1 MYNRIAESQNRRI
14 AESQEPRLTR
24 SRAADPPRPHIH
36 NLPADGPGF
45 GANRNNRTLRR
56 WCALALVAAVILAIP
71 TAPAEAQ
78 QTSGPALTNV
88 LATPATVTLGEHTM
102 LSWDY
107 RDDVVYVIIRGPD
120 QAANVY
126 TRFSNK
132 WSTTPAQ
139 TGDITYTLEAY
150 NAGVKLDAVT
160 VTVTVTSAPS
170 GPALSNVVANPA
182 TVMEGGSS
190 TLSWTP
196 RADVEAV
203 LIRTVGGLTEETATG
218 TSHVVT
224 PSETTTYEVVAMG
237 EGAELAA
244 VTVAVTVTSAP
255 SGPALSN
262 VVANPATVMEGGS
275 STLSWTPRADVE
287 AVLIRTVGGLTEET
301 ATGTSHVVTPS
312 ETTTYEVVAMG
323 EGAELAAVTV
333 AVAVTVTSAPSGPAL
348 SNVVANPAT
357 VMEGGSS
364 TLSWTPRADVEAV
377 LIRTVGGLTEET
389 ATGTSHVV
397 TPSETTTYEVVAMG
411 EGAELAAVT
420 VAVTVTSAPS
430 GPALSNV
437 VANPATVMEGG
448 SSTLS
453 WTPRADVEAVLIR
466 TVGGL
471 TEETA
476 TGTSHVVTPSETT
489 TYEVVAMGEGAE
501 LAAVTVAVTVT
512 VTSAPSGPA
521 LSNVVANPATVMEGG
536 SSTLSWTPR
545 ADVEAVLI
553 RTVGGLTEETAT
565 GTSHVVTPSE
575 TTTYEVVAMGE
586 GAELAAVT
594 VAVAVTV
601 TSAPSGPALSNVVA
615 NPATVMEG
623 GSSTLSWTPRA
634 DVEAVLIRTVGGLT
648 EETATGT
655 SHVVTPSET
664 TTYEVV
670 AMGEGAEL
678 AAVTVAVTVTV
689 TSAPS
694 GPALSNVVANP
705 ATVMEGGSS
714 TLSWTPRADVE
725 AVLIRTVG
733 GLTEETA
740 TGTSHVVTPSETTTY
755 EVVAMGEGAE
765 LAAVTV
771 AVTVTV
777 TSAPSGPA
785 LSNVVANPATVME
798 GGSSTLS
805 WTPRADVSH
814 VYVNGGGLTNAQASG
829 NFHVVTPTETTTY
842 MLSAQDEEGAP
853 LGDFAVAVTVTSAPS
868 GPALSNVVANP
879 ATVMEGG
886 SSTLS
891 WTPRADVEA
900 VLIRTVGG
908 LTEETATGT
917 SHVVTPSETTTYEV
931 VAMGEGA
938 ELAAVTVAVTVT
950 SAPSGPALSNV
961 VANPATVMEGGSST
975 LSWTPRADVSH
986 VYVNGGGLTNAQASG
1001 NFHVVT
1007 PTETTTYM
1015 LSAQDEEGAPLGDF
1029 AVAVTVTS
1037 APSGP
1042 ALSNVVANPAT
1053 VMEGGSSTLS
1063 WTPRADVSHVYV
1075 NGGGL
1080 TNAQAS
1086 GNFHVVTPTETTTY
1100 MLSAQDEEGAPL
1112 GDFAVAVTVTSAPS
1126 GPALSNVVANPATV
1140 MEGGS
1145 STLSWTPRADVE
1157 AVLIRTV
1164 GGLTEET
1171 ATGTSHVVTPE
1182 RDDHL
1187 RGGGHGRR
1195 RGAGRR
1201 HRRRHRHQRPKRP
1214 GPVQRRGEPG
1224 DRHGRRIFDPELDAA
1239 RGREPRVCERRRANQ
1254 RPSQR

>member
-1 MYNRIAESQNRRI
+1 
-14 AESQEPRLTR
+14 
-24 SRAADPPRPHIH
+24 
-36 NLPADGPGF
+36 
-45 GANRNNRTLRR
+45 
-56 WCALALVAAVILAIP
+56 
-71 TAPAEAQ
+71 
-78 QTSGPALTNV
+78 
-88 LATPATVTLGEHTM
+88 M

-170 GPALSNVVANPA
+170 GPVLSNVVANPA

-333 AVAVTVTSAPSGPAL
+333 TVAVTVTSAPSGPAL

-501 LAAVTVAVTVT
+501 LAAVTVTVAVT
-512 VTSAPSGPA
+512 VTSAPSGPV

-594 VAVAVTV
+594 VAVTV

-678 AAVTVAVTVTV
+678 AAVT
-689 TSAPS
+689 
-694 GPALSNVVANP
+694 
-705 ATVMEGGSS
+705 
-714 TLSWTPRADVE
+714 
-725 AVLIRTVG
+725 
-733 GLTEETA
+733 
-740 TGTSHVVTPSETTTY
+740 
-755 EVVAMGEGAE
+755 
-765 LAAVTV
+765 
-771 AVTVTV
+771 
-777 TSAPSGPA
+777 
-785 LSNVVANPATVME
+785 
-798 GGSSTLS
+798 
-805 WTPRADVSH
+805 
-814 VYVNGGGLTNAQASG
+814 
-829 NFHVVTPTETTTY
+829 
-842 MLSAQDEEGAP
+842 
-853 LGDFAVAVTVTSAPS
+853 VAVTVTSAPS

-1140 MEGGS
+1140 MEGGCARRLRLRLHRQRRRGFRHCHRLGRGNADAGAS
-1145 STLSWTPRADVE
+1145 VAAGWRAPAGWCARFTWPAEIADW
-1157 AVLIRTV
+1157 
-1164 GGLTEET
+1164 
-1171 ATGTSHVVTPE
+1171 
-1182 RDDHL
+1182 
-1187 RGGGHGRR
+1187 RGVSGRR
-1195 RGAGRR
+1195 R
-1201 HRRRHRHQRPKRP
+1201 
-1214 GPVQRRGEPG
+1214 
-1224 DRHGRRIFDPELDAA
+1224 
-1239 RGREPRVCERRRANQ
+1239 
-1254 RPSQR
+1254 